1 MCTPTSFRENRACS
15 AVSPAGVN
23 PYTGDSHTR
32 SPVAVSNQPVKTV
45 SSSSMPKALASSVTT
60 WPPSAERLPVT
71 CGTSTPSKS
80 SRPPVSSVCS

>member
-45 SSSSMPKALASSVTT
+45 SSSSMPT

-80 SRPPVSSVCS
+80 SRPPVSSACS